1 MKNMVQIIFFLPLN
15 IKSSFLLTQP
25 CIHLLKVNNRNT
37 RKRIEICSKLTI
49 KTPERRHWRHSGVI
63 IVNFEHVIAGWG
75 WQYTGVPNN
84 MLQVILLW
92 MKTWTYN
99 EIERSTLSR
108 QFLMQNILKK
118 VRRQNASNKPFV
130 CINSSVI
137 ISSCIKVVAPCTL
150 LITVKKHSFITGFLN
165 KFTQNH
171 FLNVRFSKFP
181 WFFFGRFILLESE
194 LYWLSGS
201 QIVNVYWS
209 F

>member
-1 MKNMVQIIFFLPLN
+1 MKNMVHIIFFLPLN
-15 IKSSFLLTQP
+15 IKSSFLLPQP

-37 RKRIEICSKLTI
+37 RKRIEICSKLTV
-49 KTPERRHWRHSGVI
+49 KTPKRRHRRHSGVI

-84 MLQVILLW
+84 MPQVILLW

-150 LITVKKHSFITGFLN
+150 LITVKKTA
-165 KFTQNH
+165 
-171 FLNVRFSKFP
+171 
-181 WFFFGRFILLESE
+181 LLLVSSTN
-194 LYWLSGS
+194 LLKT
-201 QIVNVYWS
+201 I